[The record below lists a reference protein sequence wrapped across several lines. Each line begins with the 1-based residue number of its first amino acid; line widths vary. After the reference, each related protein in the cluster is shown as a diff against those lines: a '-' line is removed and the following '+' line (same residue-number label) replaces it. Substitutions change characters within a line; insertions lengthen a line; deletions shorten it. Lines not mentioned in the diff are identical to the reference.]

1 MIPSVGAPSLSAVV
15 AEMLGHLGG
24 RLPAPPPP
32 PVPAPAVG
40 IVELTERTVGLG
52 NRRGND
58 GRGPFPL
65 IALKGGR
72 LDGTVRF
79 QLWAANPPAVD
90 AAVLALQQAL
100 LADRDALAA
109 AGFLRL
115 DGAGTTPAEP
125 FADPA
130 AWRGTADYRLLYEY
144 RYAETEGAESLI
156 ARIPIAVDGET
167 TLVTDQMA
175 RWDTHGAPDLEVR
188 RGGRRSAAVRG
199 LYAVSFLPA
208 GWDGEQVTVE
218 SLTGG
223 LLRQR
228 TFPDVRTLLAEF
240 APDGDP
246 VELGARVY
254 TTGRMDFAEPLT
266 LARGS
271 DFFRVRYAEQRLTDA
286 GADTEAVLYLRAFA

>member
-1 MIPSVGAPSLSAVV
+1 
-15 AEMLGHLGG
+15 MLGHLED
-24 RLPAPPPP
+24 RLPAAPPP

-40 IVELTERTVGLG
+40 VVEMTERAVGLG

-58 GRGPFPL
+58 GRGPFPM

-72 LDGTVRF
+72 LDAIVRF
-79 QLWAANPPAVD
+79 QLWAANPPGVD

-100 LADRDALAA
+100 LADRGALTA

-115 DGAGTTPAEP
+115 DGSGTTPAEP

-167 TLVTDQMA
+167 TVVTDWMA

-188 RGGRRSAAVRG
+188 RGGRRSLAIRG
-199 LYAVSFLPA
+199 LYVVSFLPA
-208 GWDGEQVTVE
+208 GWDGERVTVE
-218 SLTGG
+218 SLSGG
-223 LLRQR
+223 LLRR
-228 TFPDVRTLLAEF
+228 RNFPDVRALVAELT
-240 APDGDP
+240 ADGDD
-246 VELGARVY
+246 VELGTKTYA
-254 TTGRMDFAEPLT
+254 TGRLDFAEPVT
-266 LARGS
+266 LARAG
-271 DFFRVRYAEQRLTDA
+271 DFFRVRYDGERLTDA